1 MKNVKIQPVL
11 VGGDINCYSVARA
24 YHEAYGVKSIAFG
37 KIRIGATNHSKIID
51 YREGTTIEDEEAFL
65 EKLLALPDQEA
76 EEGKVFIIHGCKD
89 EYAEFIIDHRDIL
102 STKYIVPYIGKEL
115 KDKLI
120 EKESFYQICEE
131 YDLNYPKTHVFNK
144 GDEVVD
150 FGFNYPVILKASDS
164 VTYFQHEFDGMKK
177 AYVVQNAA
185 EFKQITDE
193 IYSHGYEKS
202 LIVQDFIPGDDS
214 HMRVLTC
221 YSDQN
226 GKVKMMCLG
235 HVLLEE
241 HTPKGI
247 GNHAAII
254 TEYDEEVMTKFKNFL
269 ESINYT
275 GFSNFDIKYDTRDNS
290 YKVFEINLRQGRSNY
305 YVTSSGNNI
314 AKYVVEDRVY
324 NKELDL
330 KVQKEPFFW
339 RCIPKQVVYKYV
351 KDPELV
357 KKCKELD
364 TKGKSATSFGYKA
377 DLKGNLKRSSYIFLY
392 YVNQF
397 RKYKKYCK

>member
-115 KDKLI
+115 KDRLI

-241 HTPKGI
+241 HTPHGL
-247 GNHAAII
+247 GNHAVII
-254 TEYDEEVMTKFKNFL
+254 TEPNEELMMKVKNLL
-269 ESINYT
+269 EDLHYV
-275 GFSNFDIKYDTRDNS
+275 GFSNFDIKYDRRDGK
-290 YKVFEINLRQGRSNY
+290 YRFFEINTRQGRSNY
-305 YVTSSGNNI
+305 YVTGSGFNV
-314 AKYVVEDRVY
+314 AKYVVEEYVY
-324 NKELDL
+324 GKELPLEFAKEEHLWMTVPKAVAFKYIKEEANREKMRRLL
-330 KVQKEPFFW
+330 KEKKMVNPVFKRGDFKP
-339 RCIPKQVVYKYV
+339 RRYLAMV
-351 KDPELV
+351 KNHLRQ
-357 KKCKELD
+357 
-364 TKGKSATSFGYKA
+364 FG
-377 DLKGNLKRSSYIFLY
+377 NF
-392 YVNQF
+392 
-397 RKYKKYCK
+397 KKYYS